1 MIELVLL
8 CKRLEQIRSKS
19 GAIVGDESM
28 WNSIAAEVTFGGLN
42 DGG

>member
-8 CKRLEQIRSKS
+8 GKRLKQIRSKLPT
-19 GAIVGDESM
+19 IVGDESM